1 MDGALQPEASPGL
14 SARGFFPSNER
25 SGNVQRMQP
34 QSRPARRRERAP
46 VRIAAA
52 LILACGLAS
61 VAVAA
66 DPPAPGGRPPGGD
79 HDRGGRHPGAAPPDR
94 PREPLPFTLDP
105 YPSTYRPLPRVDTLI
120 TGATVLDGAGHRLE
134 DASVLLRDG
143 KVVAVGAAVAAPAG
157 VTVIDA
163 KGRWV
168 TPGIVDIHTHLG
180 NFPFPF
186 ASTDFGHSDVSET
199 TDPNGAHT
207 WAEHSITVQDPA
219 FDAALA
225 AGVTTVQVLPGSANL
240 FGGRGVVLHTVPATT
255 VQARKFPGAPYSLKM
270 ACGENPKYNYGDAGR
285 FPSSRMG
292 NMAGYRDAFL
302 QARHYLRE
310 WESYERGDEKRPP
323 KRDMKMDTLAGVLH
337 GDIKV
342 HMHCYRADEM
352 AELLDLAR
360 EFDFRITAFH
370 HAVEAYKIPAQL
382 KQSGTCSAVW
392 SDWWGYKQETL
403 DAIRENAAILDASG
417 ACVMM
422 HSDSGIIGQRLVLEA
437 AKATAAG
444 RRAGIDIAK
453 EHAITWV
460 TSVPARAM
468 GLDDRIGTLE
478 PGKNADVVI
487 WSGDPFSVYTLADQV
502 FIDGALAYDRH
513 DPRRQPTSDLDVGQ
527 PSIGSRP

>member
-1 MDGALQPEASPGL
+1 MTLRRQPRSRYVRAIFTVAMACALGAPAL
-14 SARGFFPSNER
+14 SADA
-25 SGNVQRMQP
+25 
-34 QSRPARRRERAP
+34 PATPKKSTAP
-46 VRIAAA
+46 RV
-52 LILACGLAS
+52 
-61 VAVAA
+61 
-66 DPPAPGGRPPGGD
+66 
-79 HDRGGRHPGAAPPDR
+79 
-94 PREPLPFTLDP
+94 PLPFTLDP

-120 TGATVLDGAGHRLE
+120 TGATVLDGAGHLL
-134 DASVLLRDG
+134 ANANVLLRDG
-143 KVVAVGAAVAAPAG
+143 KVAAVGADVTAPAG

-186 ASTDFGHSDVSET
+186 ASTDFNHSDVSET

-219 FDAALA
+219 FEAALA

-240 FGGRGVVLHTVPATT
+240 FGGRGVVLHNVPATT
-255 VQARKFPGAPYSLKM
+255 VQAKKFAGAPYSLKM
-270 ACGENPKYNYGDAGR
+270 ACGENPKYNYGDNGR

-302 QARHYLRE
+302 QADHYLHE
-310 WESYERGDEKRPP
+310 WEVYETGIGDAPP
-323 KRDMKMDTLAGVLH
+323 KRDLKMDTLAGVLL

-342 HMHCYRADEM
+342 HIHCYRADEM

-360 EFDFRITAFH
+360 EFKFQITAFH
-370 HAVEAYKIPAQL
+370 HAVEAYKMPELL
-382 KQSGTCSAVW
+382 KQSGTCAAVW
-392 SDWWGYKQETL
+392 SDWWGYKQETF
-403 DAIRENAAILDASG
+403 DAIRENAAFLDASG

-422 HSDSGIIGQRLVLEA
+422 HSDSSIIGQRLVLEA
-437 AKATAAG
+437 SKAMAAG
-444 RRAGIDIAK
+444 NRAGLNISK

-468 GLDDRIGTLE
+468 GVGDRVGTLE
-478 PGKNADVVI
+478 AGKNADVVI

-502 FIDGALAYDRH
+502 FIDGALAYDRK
-513 DPRRQPTSDLDVGQ
+513 DPRRQPTSDFDAGLPATRSPQ
-527 PSIGSRP
+527 